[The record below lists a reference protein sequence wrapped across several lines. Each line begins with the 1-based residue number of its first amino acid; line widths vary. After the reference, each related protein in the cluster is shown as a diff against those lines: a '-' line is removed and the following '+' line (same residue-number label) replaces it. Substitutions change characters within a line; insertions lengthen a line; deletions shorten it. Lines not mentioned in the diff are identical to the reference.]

1 MEFNEKLLDIIV
13 CPACKVDL
21 QLKEDRK
28 GLKCERCNRVY
39 PIDDHG
45 IPHLLEEEAVVED

>member
-21 QLKEDRK
+21 VLKDDKK
-28 GLKCERCNRVY
+28 GLKCDRCNRVY